1 MGTDLASVLWDVLD
15 GYNFYKNFKT
25 TAIGNDKRGLPQP
38 VNRCL
43 FFDEADSDDEHSS
56 HMSDSSRQ
64 SQIKGNVNRWIDLLN
79 FLAGLVLDIKESI
92 RVSTNSTVFFSRK
105 AFNQKCCLLSVLVL
119 FISILLGL
127 LELAITSNTIS
138 AFGGKERTALNDIE
152 DRNWSVSSQ
161 KTSTSKKFNIFP
173 ISPERTDLS
182 PSGENSSDISTSN
195 SDFIP
200 RRMSASRTEVGSTTD
215 TVETCRQQ
223 IGHFSKTLQE
233 REHAWAEQLEAQ
245 RRSIEALKQQISDL
259 QKNIP
264 GSQVLSEGSP
274 HTENEILEKWKLD
287 ISGLVAETKSAI
299 TALNVEVGS
308 RFKELTNRT
317 STTAIEIESKLT
329 VITEEFENLRSSL
342 NKKIGNLQNI
352 VGTSGYQNGGTSV
365 LTAEDVREVVR
376 QETEMNKGEVNW
388 ITGVSAHSSTFKDS
402 YFGLPMLVSMERA
415 PEITVMKR
423 NCWPMNGSQGFIQ
436 YELADKVLVQIL
448 TIEHLH
454 KSRRLILGSVPKDF
468 RVEGSPDK
476 GITWLNLGSNTYDAE
491 GPAVQ
496 HFNIEQTSEP
506 LKTIKLL
513 ILSNYGEKYTCLY
526 GVSVYGKR
534 SA

>member
-25 TAIGNDKRGLPQP
+25 TAIGNDRRGLPQP

-43 FFDEADSDDEHSS
+43 FFDEADSDDELSS

-64 SQIKGNVNRWIDLLN
+64 PQIKGNVARWIALLN
-79 FLAGLVLDIKESI
+79 FLAELGHDIWEPI
-92 RVSTNSTVFFSRK
+92 RVSTNSAVFFSRK
-105 AFNQKCCLLSVLVL
+105 AFNAKCCLLSVLVL

-127 LELAITSNTIS
+127 LELAITSNAIS
-138 AFGGKERTALNDIE
+138 VFGGNETAVVNDIE

-161 KTSTSKKFNIFP
+161 NSTSKIINLFP
-173 ISPERTDLS
+173 NSPELTDLS
-182 PSGENSSDISTSN
+182 PDGENTSDISECN
-195 SDFIP
+195 NGFIP
-200 RRMSASRTEVGSTTD
+200 RRESACSTQAASTTD
-215 TVETCRQQ
+215 NVETCRQQ

-233 REHAWAEQLEAQ
+233 SKLAWAEQWEAH
-245 RRSIEALKQQISDL
+245 RRSMEALKQQISDL
-259 QKNIP
+259 QKKILE
-264 GSQVLSEGSP
+264 SQVLSEESP
-274 HTENEILEKWKLD
+274 QNKNEMLKEWKQG
-287 ISGLVAETKSAI
+287 ISGVVAETKSAI
-299 TALNVEVGS
+299 TALKVEVGS
-308 RFKELTNRT
+308 RFKELTNKT
-317 STTAIEIESKLT
+317 STIAIESKLT
-329 VITEEFENLRSSL
+329 VIIEEFEILKSNL
-342 NKKIGNLQNI
+342 NKKIGNLQNL
-352 VGTSGYQNGGTSV
+352 VGTSGYIAGGTSV
-365 LTAEDVREVVR
+365 LTAEDVRQVVR
-376 QETEMNKGEVNW
+376 QETEKNAGEVNW
-388 ITGVSAHSSTFKDS
+388 ITRVSDHSSTFKDT
-402 YFGLPMLVSMERA
+402 YFGLPMLVSLERS

-436 YELADKVLVQIL
+436 YDLADKVLVQIL

-454 KSRRLILGSVPKDF
+454 KSRRLILGSVPKEF
-468 RVEGSPDK
+468 RVEGSPDN

-513 ILSNYGEKYTCLY
+513 ILSNYGEQYTCLY

>member
-64 SQIKGNVNRWIDLLN
+64 SQIKGNMARWIDLLN
-79 FLAGLVLDIKESI
+79 FLAELVLDIKESI

-105 AFNQKCCLLSVLVL
+105 AFSQKCCLLSVLVL
-119 FISILLGL
+119 FISILSGL
-127 LELAITSNTIS
+127 LEVAITSNTIS
-138 AFGGKERTALNDIE
+138 VFGGKESAPLNDSE
-152 DRNWSVSSQ
+152 NRNWSVSSQ
-161 KTSTSKKFNIFP
+161 KTSSSKKINLFP
-173 ISPERTDLS
+173 ISPERTDLC
-182 PSGENSSDISTSN
+182 PSGEISSDISTCN
-195 SDFIP
+195 SSLIP
-200 RRMSASRTEVGSTTD
+200 RRESASRTQVASTAD
-215 TVETCRQQ
+215 NVETCRQQ
-223 IGHFSKTLQE
+223 IGHFSKTLHE
-233 REHAWAEQLEAQ
+233 REIAWAEQLEAQ
-245 RRSIEALKQQISDL
+245 RRSIEGLKQQISDL

-264 GSQVLSEGSP
+264 GSQVLSEESP
-274 HTENEILEKWKLD
+274 WTENEMLEKWKQG
-287 ISGLVAETKSAI
+287 ISSLVAETKSAI
-299 TALNVEVGS
+299 TALNMEVGS

-317 STTAIEIESKLT
+317 STIAIESKLS
-329 VITEEFENLRSSL
+329 VITEEFETLKSSL
-342 NKKIGNLQNI
+342 NKKIGNLQNL
-352 VGTSGYQNGGTSV
+352 VGTSGHLAGGTSV

-376 QETEMNKGEVNW
+376 QETEKNEGKVNW

-436 YELADKVLVQIL
+436 YDLADKVLVQIL

-454 KSRRLILGSVPKDF
+454 KSRRLILGSVPKEF
-468 RVEGSPDK
+468 RVEGSPDN

-513 ILSNYGEKYTCLY
+513 ILSNYGEQYTCLY